1 MLTTDNTALVIVD
14 IQQKL
19 LPAVA
24 DNKEMAAN
32 CIKLIKGLQLLEV
45 PIIWVEQM
53 PDKIGGTIPEIAE
66 LLNDSKSP
74 ITKSSFSCCGNDQ
87 FLSSVAETKRE
98 NLLVIGIEAHVCVY
112 QTVAQLLQKG
122 YNVEVIEDGISSR
135 ATSNKETAIRKM
147 NQLGAKSSSV
157 EMALFELMQDF
168 KHPNFKQVSKIIV

>member
-1 MLTTDNTALVIVD
+1 MLTTENTALVIVD

-24 DNKEMAAN
+24 NNQEMTTN
-32 CIKLIKGLQLLEV
+32 CVKLIKGLQILEV

-66 LLNDSKSP
+66 LLNDNKTP
-74 ITKSSFSCCGNDQ
+74 ITKSSFSCCGSED
-87 FLSSVAETKRE
+87 FLNTVADTKRE
-98 NLLVIGIEAHVCVY
+98 NILVIGIEAHVCVY

-122 YNVEVIEDGISSR
+122 YNVEIVEDCISSR
-135 ATSNKETAIRKM
+135 ALSNKETAIRKM
-147 NQLGAKSSSV
+147 TQLGAKSSSV

>member
-1 MLTTDNTALVIVD
+1 MLTTENTALVIVD

-24 DNKEMAAN
+24 NNQELAAN
-32 CIKLIKGLQLLEV
+32 CVKLIKGLQILEV
-45 PIIWVEQM
+45 PIVWVEQM

-66 LLNDSKSP
+66 LFNKGKTP
-74 ITKSSFSCCGNDQ
+74 ISKSSFSCCGSAD
-87 FLSSVAETKRE
+87 FLGTIKDLNKE

-112 QTVAQLLQKG
+112 QTVAQLLQNN

-135 ATSNKETAIRKM
+135 AVTNKETAIRKM
-147 NQLGAKSSSV
+147 IQLGAKSSSV

-168 KHPNFKQVSKIIV
+168 KHPNFKQISKIIV

>member
-1 MLTTDNTALVIVD
+1 MLTTENTALVIVD

-24 DNKEMAAN
+24 NNQELTEN
-32 CIKLIKGLQLLEV
+32 CIKLIKGLQILEV
-45 PIIWVEQM
+45 PIVWVEQM

-66 LLNDSKSP
+66 LLNDSKTP
-74 ITKSSFSCCGNDQ
+74 ICKSSFSCCGSDDFIDTVDTLNR
-87 FLSSVAETKRE
+87 K

-112 QTVAQLLQKG
+112 QTVAQLLQKE
-122 YNVEVIEDGISSR
+122 YAVEIIEDGISSR
-135 ATSNKETAIRKM
+135 NPANKETAIRKM
-147 NQLGAKSSSV
+147 TQLGAKSSSV

>member
-1 MLTTDNTALVIVD
+1 MLTTENTALVIVD

-24 DNKEMAAN
+24 NNKEMAAN
-32 CIKLIKGLQLLEV
+32 CVKLIKSLQILEV
-45 PIIWVEQM
+45 PIVWVEQM

-66 LLNDSKSP
+66 LLCDSKSP
-74 ITKSSFSCCGNDQ
+74 ITKSSFSCCGSDN
-87 FLSSVAETKRE
+87 FLDTVANLKRK

-112 QTVAQLLQKG
+112 QTVAQLLQKN
-122 YNVEVIEDGISSR
+122 YSVEIIEDGISSR
-135 ATSNKETAIRKM
+135 DPANKETAIRKM
-147 NQLGAKSSSV
+147 TQLGAKSSSA